1 MSHLFTS
8 PFATADDARRLLPL
22 YASTSRGDF
31 ANDVLACAAGG
42 RLAAGQGSMDDA
54 IRLVRWKEPYRTYGR
69 FLIGNEWAD
78 VAAVIQD
85 AVARLDQGDDL
96 GAIRTLCRLR
106 MVGVP
111 TATAFACW
119 LRGGEFPLIDVMA
132 LRALGYDGEING
144 RILRAYIAFCR
155 EDATRLGL
163 SLRDLDRALWVHRG
177 KADGSYSVPRLR
189 CGRS

>member
-1 MSHLFTS
+1 MSHPFTS

-22 YASTSRGDF
+22 YGPISRGDF
-31 ANDVLACAAGG
+31 ADDMLACAAGE
-42 RLAAGQGSMDDA
+42 RLAARRGSMDDA

-69 FLIGNEWAD
+69 FLAGNKWAD
-78 VAAVIQD
+78 VTAVIQD
-85 AVARLDQGDDL
+85 AVARLDQGDDF
-96 GAIRTLCRLR
+96 GAIRALCRLR
-106 MVGVP
+106 MVAVP

-132 LRALGYDGEING
+132 LRALGYDGGINA

-155 EDATRLGL
+155 EDAARLGL

-177 KADGSYSVPRLR
+177 KTNGSDPVPRLR
-189 CGRS
+189 CG